1 MAAEP
6 TRIKLKRSTTAA
18 VVPTTSNLLDGEV
31 AVNVADR
38 KIYVRNGQT
47 IVEVANQRPAVGT
60 VTTDM
65 LATDVTNGPGETFY
79 VAKNGSD
86 VTTLTNGG
94 ANGLHP
100 DTPFLTVAKA
110 LQTATSGDTINI
122 GAGTFQETFPL
133 TVPDGVT
140 VKGANLRSTQITPT
154 SGTNDLNAFV
164 LNGDVHISD
173 LTVKDFFYNS
183 SNDTGY
189 GFVCA
194 SSLDSDRS
202 PYLERVTVL
211 TKGSVTSGTDPYGF
225 AQGNAGRG
233 AKLDGAL
240 FAASG
245 LEAAILFNE
254 VTFIVPN
261 SVGLLMTNGVRV
273 EWLNSFIYFA
283 AEGIKGV
290 QGSTGRSGSGQ
301 TRLKL
306 SVYQE
311 HSLVQK

>member
-31 AVNVADR
+31 AVNIADR
-38 KIYVRNGQT
+38 KVYVRNGGS
-47 IVEVANQRPAVGT
+47 IIEVANQKPNTGE
-60 VTTDM
+60 VTTSM
-65 LATDVTNGPGETFY
+65 FATDVTNGPGQTFY

-94 ANGLHP
+94 ANGKHP

-110 LQTATSGDTINI
+110 LSLATSGDTINV

-140 VKGANLRSTQITPT
+140 VRGANLRSTQIYP
-154 SGTNDLNAFV
+154 SSATNDLNAFV
-164 LNGDVHISD
+164 LEGDSHVSD

-183 SNDTGY
+183 GNDTGY

-194 SSLDSDRS
+194 SSLDSERS
-202 PYLERVTVL
+202 PYIERVTVL
-211 TKGSVTSGTDPYGF
+211 TKGSVTSGSDPYGF
-225 AQGNAGRG
+225 SQGDAGRG

-240 FAASG
+240 FSSNSI
-245 LEAAILFNE
+245 EATILFNE

-261 SVGLLMTNGVRV
+261 SVGLLITNGVRV
-273 EWLNSFIYFA
+273 E
-283 AEGIKGV
+283 
-290 QGSTGRSGSGQ
+290 
-301 TRLKL
+301 
-306 SVYQE
+306 
-311 HSLVQK
+311 

>member
-94 ANGLHP
+94 ANGKHP

-110 LQTATSGDTINI
+110 LTTATSGDTINI

-140 VKGANLRSTQITPT
+140 VKGAN
-154 SGTNDLNAFV
+154 
-164 LNGDVHISD
+164 
-173 LTVKDFFYNS
+173 
-183 SNDTGY
+183 
-189 GFVCA
+189 
-194 SSLDSDRS
+194 
-202 PYLERVTVL
+202 
-211 TKGSVTSGTDPYGF
+211 
-225 AQGNAGRG
+225 
-233 AKLDGAL
+233 
-240 FAASG
+240 
-245 LEAAILFNE
+245 
-254 VTFIVPN
+254 
-261 SVGLLMTNGVRV
+261 
-273 EWLNSFIYFA
+273 
-283 AEGIKGV
+283 
-290 QGSTGRSGSGQ
+290 
-301 TRLKL
+301 
-306 SVYQE
+306 
-311 HSLVQK
+311 